1 MCCQPALYHR
11 AKRKALELEWDHGSE
26 IVLYHIFRSTHIAL
40 WSHRGLVEG
49 DVIRIVGSKSGRSLG
64 QLWPCMLVSRTGT
77 DSRPSHLGGSAPKRG
92 TAIDSQGMTKKE
104 SHVALVVVIVVV
116 VVVVVV

>member
-1 MCCQPALYHR
+1 MAVRSCFTTS
-11 AKRKALELEWDHGSE
+11 SE
-26 IVLYHIFRSTHIAL
+26 AHTLHFGRTVV
-40 WSHRGLVEG
+40 LVEG